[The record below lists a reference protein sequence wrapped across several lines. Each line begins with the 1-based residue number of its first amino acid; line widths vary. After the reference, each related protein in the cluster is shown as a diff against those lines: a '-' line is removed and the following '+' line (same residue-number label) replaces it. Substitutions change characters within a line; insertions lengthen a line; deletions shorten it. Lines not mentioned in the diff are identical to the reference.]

1 MDHWTKNELLKE
13 LSRLGYEVDA
23 SMSFNYNNNLNRKS
37 YKARSIYIRE
47 TSSGLG
53 CCNIHARRDA
63 NFKALQDIRFSVEVI
78 DRGRTWEL

>member
-1 MDHWTKNELLKE
+1 MNE
-13 LSRLGYEVDA
+13 LSRLGYKID
-23 SMSFNYNNNLNRKS
+23 SSLSFNYNNNLNKKA

-47 TSSGLG
+47 ISSGFG

-78 DRGRTWEL
+78 ERGRVWEL

>member
-1 MDHWTKNELLKE
+1 VDRWNKNELLKE
-13 LSRLGYEVDA
+13 LSRLGYKID
-23 SMSFNYNNNLNRKS
+23 SSLSFNYTNNLNKKS

-63 NFKALQDIRFSVEVI
+63 NFKELQGIRFSVEVI
-78 DRGRTWEL
+78 DRGRIWEL